1 MNFRGSRRLVWIVP
15 DVLPV
20 PFGVAA
26 AERQG
31 LSRRYREPVVHVLVS
46 AHRCG
51 GAVDRAYD
59 NSPAGVRWAA
69 SIGADYVEFDV
80 RRAGDGSL
88 VCSHDPLGG
97 EVAPSPLAGV
107 LAAVAETGLGAHVD
121 LKGTGCAA
129 WAVDLARQCAAVLD
143 ETLVVYTTGDPAA
156 AAALAGWTREH
167 DSPALVG
174 LTVGSG
180 TSHLRLTDTL
190 RTRVRELYP
199 SRQWRASGAG
209 VLVAHHVLARLRL
222 LRWARRRGVRVL
234 VWTADAPRVVAAA
247 LKDPR
252 VWMLTTNRPE
262 AALRMRDAISR

>member
-1 MNFRGSRRLVWIVP
+1 MN
-15 DVLPV
+15 DV
-20 PFGVAA
+20 A
-26 AERQG
+26 Q
-31 LSRRYREPVVHVLVS
+31 VLIS

-51 GAVDRAYD
+51 GATDPAYD

-80 RRAGDGSL
+80 RRAGDGAL
-88 VCSHDPLGG
+88 VCSHDPVEDGG
-97 EVAPSPLAGV
+97 DHATANLADV
-107 LAAVAETGLGAHVD
+107 LAAVAEAGLGAHVD
-121 LKGTGCAA
+121 LKGPDVVE
-129 WAVDLARQCAAVLD
+129 WAVDAARQCAGVLD
-143 ETLVVYTTGDPAA
+143 ETLVVYTTGHAKAA
-156 AAALAGWTREH
+156 SALARWTEEH

-174 LTVGSG
+174 LTVGSS
-180 TSHLRLTDTL
+180 TRHLRLGDTV
-190 RTRVRELYP
+190 RTRIRELYP
-199 SRQWRASGAG
+199 TRQWRDSGAG

-262 AALRMRDAISR
+262 AALAMRDRISS